1 MKTGWIRL
9 LLLLGRLSLATTA
22 AVEGGSPSAAPSPSS
37 SSPSP
42 DTESPP
48 LPVGIVIQALGRS
61 GSTLI
66 GELFRENEDVVYVYE
81 PCRAS
86 GKGVLGNY
94 QMLLRAEC
102 FALARRLVRCEFDV
116 NDSDRLGTD
125 GFAAGFSSPVV
136 ADVHKSVKAGKGSGG
151 GYRAELLHR
160 AHQALMDAC
169 KESRAVAIKTI
180 RLLDGVGDAEKY
192 DTSGVN
198 ILQLVRDPRAVVR
211 SQLRHWGLDRFSE
224 ALPNVR
230 ELKGMT
236 DWRAR
241 QTESRRAVGQYICSN
256 YRMQLD
262 SPKQQHLDDGKYLQL
277 RYEDFATLPTVVAEL
292 VYCWAG
298 LGPLPPTVATW
309 IDEHTKMPNCDAAHG
324 PRTRRRMATSLVATA
339 ASHEDC
345 GGSMAVLVSGCEQEE
360 QHHREIGHTDALR
373 KPGNL
378 RKRSRPGKASFLV
391 PVGESAGPI
400 PASHRQSNSSREAA
414 RGTESS
420 DLQGYATS
428 VSASGTTVVSTGTT
442 NGSPPVR
449 PNSRK
454 ALEGAAGTAG
464 ADKGTGGDC
473 VNQKRYSDQHPYD
486 TKRHSSAM
494 IDLWRQQM
502 PQADAQAVWDAC
514 QESRVMEELGYS
526 L

>member
-1 MKTGWIRL
+1 MKTAWIRL
-9 LLLLGRLSLATTA
+9 VLLGRLSASTA
-22 AVEGGSPSAAPSPSS
+22 AVKGGSPSAVPSPSA
-37 SSPSP
+37 SSPPP
-42 DTESPP
+42 DAESTP

-61 GSTLI
+61 GSTMI
-66 GELFRENEDVVYVYE
+66 GELFRENEDVMYVYE

-94 QMLLRAEC
+94 QQLLRAEC

-125 GFAAGFSSPVV
+125 DFAAGFSSPVV
-136 ADVHKSVKAGKGSGG
+136 ADVHHSVKDDKGSGSG
-151 GYRAELLHR
+151 DRAELLHR
-160 AHQALMDAC
+160 AHQALMNAC
-169 KESRAVAIKTI
+169 KESRAVAVKTI
-180 RLLDGVGDAEKY
+180 RLLDGVGDAAKY

-211 SQLRHWGLDRFSE
+211 SQLRHWGLDHFRE

-236 DWRAR
+236 DRRTR
-241 QTESRRAVGQYICSN
+241 QTESRRAVGQYLCSD

-262 SPKQQHLDDGKYLQL
+262 SPKQQHLDDGKYLQV
-277 RYEDFATLPTVVAEL
+277 RYEDFATLPAIVAEL

-298 LGPLPPTVATW
+298 LGPLPATVATW
-309 IDEHTKMPNCDAAHG
+309 IDENTKMPNCDAAPG
-324 PRTRRRMATSLVATA
+324 ARTRRRLLTSLVGTA
-339 ASHEDC
+339 ASHEGC
-345 GGSMAVLVSGCEQEE
+345 GGSMAVFVDGREQQE
-360 QHHREIGHTDALR
+360 QRHWEIGRTITLS

-378 RKRSRPGKASFLV
+378 RKRSSPGVTYFSV
-391 PVGESAGPI
+391 PVGESAGVI
-400 PASHRQSNSSREAA
+400 PASHRESNSSREAV
-414 RGTESS
+414 RGTEPFG
-420 DLQGYATS
+420 LRGHGTS
-428 VSASGTTVVSTGTT
+428 VPAGEATAMSAGAT

-454 ALEGAAGTAG
+454 ALEASAGSA
-464 ADKGTGGDC
+464 GGDC
-473 VNQKRYSDQHPYD
+473 GNNQKHYSDQHPYD

-494 IDLWRQQM
+494 ADLWRQQM
-502 PQADAQAVWDAC
+502 PEADAQAVWDAC
-514 QESRVMEELGYS
+514 QASGVMEELGYS